1 MVNDK
6 IIIESDEDLKVVMS
20 PIRQKIMKFMRIE
33 GRPVTSKYIADNLNI
48 TPSSARHHIKLLEQL
63 GIIENDHFEVIN
75 GITAKYL
82 TITDKT
88 ISLGQNI
95 NDELSEERDILARN
109 MIYETYNG
117 FQNLIKD
124 NRTYLTDE
132 FNKGNKSADILSGV
146 VHLTEKE
153 ANELYDIVNNFIGS
167 HSKSTED
174 SHPFEYALIA
184 YRADLNENQVGV
196 NK

>member
-6 IIIESDEDLKVVMS
+6 IIIESDKDLKVVMS
-20 PIRQKIMKFMRIE
+20 PIRQKIMKFMRVE
-33 GRPVTSKYIADNLNI
+33 GRPVTSKYIADLLNI

-63 GIIENDHFEVIN
+63 GIIKTDHCEVIN

-109 MIYETYNG
+109 MIYEIYNG
-117 FQNLIKD
+117 YQNLIKD
-124 NRTYLTDE
+124 NKTLLTGE
-132 FNKGNKSADILSGV
+132 FNKGNKFADILSGV
-146 VHLTEKE
+146 VHLTENE
-153 ANELYDIVNNFIGS
+153 ANELYDIVNNFINS

-184 YRADLNENQVGV
+184 YRADLN
-196 NK
+196 